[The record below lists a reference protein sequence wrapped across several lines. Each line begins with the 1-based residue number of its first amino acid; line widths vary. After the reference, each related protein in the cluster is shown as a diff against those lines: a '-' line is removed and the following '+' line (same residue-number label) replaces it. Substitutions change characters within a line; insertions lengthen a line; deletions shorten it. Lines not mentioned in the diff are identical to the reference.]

1 MTAKVCI
8 GISIYKQPSLWI
20 KESIN
25 SVLNQTEKDWQLLI
39 RTDGPEAIQDKQAA
53 LLANYHE
60 HSSKIKLIIGAERLG
75 TFGSYKEIFNQCDS
89 KFLVQLDADD
99 TLAAD
104 AIEKGIEMLA
114 IKKES
119 PFVYSQAMLMC
130 SDGISRELDK
140 RALRG
145 WQEHIDIVQFI
156 YFHMRLVRT
165 SSYHKIGGYDEK
177 YQLAG
182 DYDLSLRLAELA
194 QPVHIAEPLYNYR
207 IHNDSTSQKKR
218 ISTHLE
224 AVEAARAALHRRGLA
239 KSFRLNQTPDNQ
251 TITLEPLMVKPLLVA
266 GMHRS
271 GTSLL
276 AGCLSQLEVFLG
288 DQLLEADSDNPDGY
302 NEDIAILE
310 QQCEWF
316 QNTLSDSENGWPDW
330 GWTPG
335 RSVSCLGQAM
345 WHTQAQLL
353 IRNLVNRFKSIGENK
368 YLAWGWKDPRSTL
381 IIPFW
386 NKHLAE
392 LIVVGIYR
400 APWDACDALMRVKY
414 PLFRSNPVFILPIW
428 NLYNNRLI
436 DFQEA
441 EPSKCIVVNAHSFA
455 LNPCKLIELL
465 NSRWDW
471 RLQEDEYKKRIEP
484 LIRKNRLKTI
494 QLPDAIEDLY
504 ELVYPEYMKL
514 YQRLEARADLG
525 AGYKSKNNLDDLAK
539 QKLYKIPAQPI
550 LSIIITTFNPCHW
563 ILEAIASIHRHAEDI
578 NRVEIIIVNDGT
590 SEPESIKI
598 LQKLKM
604 GGYQIINQQ
613 NSGLSA
619 ARNCGI
625 ALARAEIILPLD
637 DDNRLLGPYLNKGLN
652 HMIENHNIDI
662 LYGDKMIFGAI
673 DKLIR
678 PGPMNYDE
686 LIKVN
691 QIDAC
696 ALYRKQLWR
705 DCGGYDEK
713 LKALEDWDFW
723 LSALIG
729 GLTASYLPETCFEY
743 RIREDSMLQKHLR
756 DREEHYET
764 INYLRN
770 KHNLPISYLI

>member
-1 MTAKVCI
+1 MAARVCI
-8 GISIYKQPSLWI
+8 GVSIYKQQSKWI
-20 KESIN
+20 EESIN

-53 LLANYHE
+53 LLANYYE
-60 HSSKIKLIIGAERLG
+60 HNSKIKLIIGAKRLG

-104 AIEKGIEMLA
+104 AIEKGLEILA
-114 IKKES
+114 ENKES
-119 PFVYSQAMLMC
+119 PFMYSQAMLMC

-140 RALRG
+140 RALRR
-145 WQEHIDIVQFI
+145 WQEHIDMVQFI
-156 YFHMRLVRT
+156 YFHMRIVRT
-165 SSYHKIGGYDEK
+165 SSYHKIGGYDKK

-194 QPVHIAEPLYNYR
+194 KPVHIAEPLYNYR
-207 IHNDSTSQKKR
+207 IHNDSTSQKKL

-239 KSFRLNQTPDNQ
+239 TSFRLCQTPSNQ
-251 TITLEPLMVKPLLVA
+251 TISLEPITVKPLLVA

-276 AGCLSQLEVFLG
+276 AGCLSRLNVFMG
-288 DQLLEADSDNPDGY
+288 DQLLAADADNPDGY
-302 NEDIAILE
+302 NEDITILK
-310 QQCEWF
+310 QQREWF
-316 QNTLSDSENGWPDW
+316 QNTLSASENGWPDW

-335 RSVSCLGQAM
+335 RSISCLGHAM
-345 WHTQAQLL
+345 WDTQAQLL
-353 IRNLVNRFKSIGENK
+353 IKNLVNRFKSIGENK

-392 LIVVGIYR
+392 LILVGIYR

-414 PLFRSNPVFILPIW
+414 PLFRNNPLYSLPIW

-436 DFQEA
+436 EFQEA
-441 EPSKCIVVNAHSFA
+441 EPSNCIIVNASGFA
-455 LNPCKLIELL
+455 LNPGVLIELL

-471 RLQEDEYKKRIEP
+471 RLQEDNYKKELEM

-504 ELVYPEYMKL
+504 QLVYPEDMKL
-514 YQRLEARADLG
+514 YQRLEERADLG
-525 AGYKSKNNLDDLAK
+525 TGYKSKNNLDDIAK
-539 QKLYKIPAQPI
+539 QKIYKIPVQPI
-550 LSIIITTFNPCHW
+550 LSIIITTYNPCQW
-563 ILEAIASIHRHAEDI
+563 ILEAIASIHRHAGDI
-578 NRVEIIIVNDGT
+578 NKVEIIIVNDGT
-590 SEPESIKI
+590 NEPGSIKI
-598 LQKLKM
+598 LQKLQM

-637 DDNRLLGPYLNKGLN
+637 DDNRLLGPYLNKGLDI
-652 HMIENHNIDI
+652 MIENHNIDI

-678 PGPMNYDE
+678 PGPTNYDD

-723 LSALIG
+723 LSASRG
-729 GLTASYLPETCFEY
+729 GLTASYLSETCFEY

-756 DREEHYET
+756 NKQEHYET
-764 INYLRN
+764 INYLRD
-770 KHNLPISYLI
+770 KHDLPIGYLI